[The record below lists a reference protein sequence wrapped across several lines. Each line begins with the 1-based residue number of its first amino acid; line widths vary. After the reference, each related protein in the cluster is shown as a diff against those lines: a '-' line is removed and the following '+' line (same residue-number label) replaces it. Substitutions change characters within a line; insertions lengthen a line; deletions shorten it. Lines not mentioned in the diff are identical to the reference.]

1 MKKLLLEV
9 FEDLKKEYPDFRV
22 IGKEVMFSLD
32 NGRYSNDNRYVKIAF
47 TIHATTKT
55 PCTDVFNGCRIDIMS
70 RDLGKLDSQII
81 AFEDAFENIIDLN
94 HPNGM
99 RKYIANYGGYDWYEK
114 PTEKD
119 LQDLREEVK
128 GYLTLIKK

>member
-9 FEDLKKEYPDFRV
+9 FGDLKKEYPDFRL

-32 NGRYSNDNRYVKIAF
+32 YGRYVKIAF
-47 TIHATTKT
+47 TIYATTKT

-70 RDLGKLDSQII
+70 RNLGKIDSHVI
-81 AFEDAFENIIDLN
+81 AFEDVFDSIIDLD
-94 HPNGM
+94 HPSKI
-99 RKYIANYGGYDWYEK
+99 RKYICNYGGYDWYGK

-119 LQDLREEVK
+119 LQDFRKMVK
-128 GYLTLIKK
+128 EYLELLKKITFL